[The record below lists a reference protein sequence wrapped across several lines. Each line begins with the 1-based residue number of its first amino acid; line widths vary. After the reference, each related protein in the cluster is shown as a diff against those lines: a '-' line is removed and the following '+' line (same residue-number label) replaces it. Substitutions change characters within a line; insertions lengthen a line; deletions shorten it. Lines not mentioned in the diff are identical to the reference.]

1 MKCCVLHFIWV
12 FTVCQKAIYGVSGIQ
27 QVKCDIPNS
36 CVLAHLSKQAKFIEF
51 YLSVQT
57 GTLFNTGY
65 SIFIVTGSLTECE
78 ADQLLSLIPAVQ
90 PIKPQL
96 IADASGTKV
105 RSTGETATGNQDDD
119 LQLKKAMKESKD
131 LNENDDKSL
140 QRVLQM
146 SMEGGYSIY
155 FLHRA
160 T

>member
-1 MKCCVLHFIWV
+1 MTWDVKQQNKQTNKI
-12 FTVCQKAIYGVSGIQ
+12 CQYSWG
-27 QVKCDIPNS
+27 
-36 CVLAHLSKQAKFIEF
+36 LF
-51 YLSVQT
+51 
-57 GTLFNTGY
+57 FNTGY

-96 IADASGTKV
+96 IADASSSKA

-119 LQLKKAMKESKD
+119 LQLKTALKASKD

-146 SMEGGYSIY
+146 SMEGGYMVY
-155 FLHRA
+155 FIM
-160 T
+160 

>member
-1 MKCCVLHFIWV
+1 MTWDVKQQNKQTNKI
-12 FTVCQKAIYGVSGIQ
+12 CQYSWG
-27 QVKCDIPNS
+27 
-36 CVLAHLSKQAKFIEF
+36 LF
-51 YLSVQT
+51 
-57 GTLFNTGY
+57 FNTGY

-96 IADASGTKV
+96 IADASSSKA

-119 LQLKKAMKESKD
+119 VQLQKAMKESKD

-146 SMEGGYSIY
+146 SMEGGYTVYLIM
-155 FLHRA
+155 
-160 T
+160 